1 MLHKVKIA
9 TAVAALLAGTAVVA
23 AQPAPSGTPGAQS
36 PTPGQEERRAK
47 GRAESRAES
56 SRAKSGAEGRTKGRA
71 ESSRAKSRAE
81 GRTKGRAESS
91 RAKSRA
97 EGRTKGR
104 AESSRAKGRAEG
116 RTKGRAESSRA
127 KSRAE
132 GRTEISRARC
142 RRTRHD
148 DNCYDRATYPD
159 SSDDHQPEQRAAGDE
174 RQFLADH
181 RHGRTENGQDRCAA
195 SEGSGDLSRLARIP
209 LFPRG

>member
-23 AQPAPSGTPGAQS
+23 AQPTQKAPSGTPGAQS
-36 PTPGQEERRAK
+36 PTPGRRAASQRHEPKAAPKRRAK
-47 GRAESRAES
+47 SR
-56 SRAKSGAEGRTKGRA
+56 AEGRTKGRA
-71 ESSRAKSRAE
+71 ESSRAKGRAE

-132 GRTEISRARC
+132 GRTEISRAR
-142 RRTRHD
+142 HD
-148 DNCYDRATYPD
+148 DTCYDRATYPD
-159 SSDDHQPEQRAAGDE
+159 LSDDHQPEQRAAGDE